1 MKLEAAD
8 IIVAPFVTEKS
19 TELKD
24 KSRLLCFRVHR
35 DANKIMI
42 KKAIEDVFKTKVEW
56 VRVMNFQGKVKRH
69 GRYSGRRSDW
79 KKAYVKLKA
88 DVKMIEYVEVV

>member
-1 MKLEAAD
+1 MKLASRD

-19 TELKD
+19 TDCKD
-24 KSRLLCFRVHR
+24 SNRVLTFKVHR

-42 KKAIEDVFKTKVEW
+42 KQAVEEIFKTKVAW
-56 VRVMNFQGKVKRH
+56 VRVLNFSGKEKRF
-69 GRYSGRRSDW
+69 GRHTGRKSDW
-79 KKAYVKLKA
+79 KKAYVKLKD